1 MKRRTPR
8 ALSVAR
14 KPPPEKASA
23 KGGCFGGAGG
33 KADRRST
40 LHSSMRSFVAVP
52 IAGELSGDSWVM
64 TAFVPSRV
72 SLRQCLIS
80 PRGERATGLL
90 GGKEGNEPEHDL
102 RG

>member
-23 KGGCFGGAGG
+23 NGGCFGGAGG
-33 KADRRST
+33 KADRRWT
-40 LHSSMRSFVAVP
+40 LHSLMRSFVAVP

-64 TAFVPSRV
+64 TALVPLMSE
-72 SLRQCLIS
+72 ST
-80 PRGERATGLL
+80 PARARDEKRRYFADASCRLDGR
-90 GGKEGNEPEHDL
+90 PVPQ
-102 RG
+102 